1 MTTSNDLS
9 GSNSSLLVLEKELI
23 CFICTEVL
31 YQPLTLIDCLHTFC
45 GSCLKEW
52 FSHQQRK
59 ASQSRNSSSSNPYTC
74 PACRATVKDARHDA
88 RIATWLEMFLTAHP
102 SRGRSTEEQEE
113 MKALYKPGEDILPAL
128 TRNKR
133 REHRH
138 RREEDSTS
146 SLERRMT
153 DEARQRSLR
162 DSEGTLPRPR
172 EHLSAPR
179 HSQRQDRSRSR
190 DHQRDQERAERRRR
204 VEEAEAQVVERAE
217 TTPPAVQ
224 QVPLA
229 PPATSPR
236 HPSAVEARQRE
247 RGIAHQA
254 SLRSLVSSSEE
265 GSFGTGDSMNEA
277 RIMQEILAEGLLDGI
292 DVDQLTEAEQDALSE
307 RIAEAYRRRHPR
319 RGQRTPP
326 DSTEPTV
333 VVHPSTDVPASTE
346 PTSPPRLRSRSR
358 HRSMPDGSHQEN
370 DTSLQPTSATLSP
383 PPTNRTHRRR
393 ASDESRRR
401 QSSPAHIP
409 RSPVSR
415 SVTDLSI
422 PEPSPALEHLQ
433 RTTGAHRSQTE
444 PIQHTP
450 SITEAW
456 DSCGA
461 EARETRHHVTARPVA
476 VDDAPTLTT
485 FQGLAAPSIPL
496 TTFEDMAH
504 PKDDSSLPE
513 VAAVRSQEVPTS
525 QHNEIGQAPL
535 QIPKLTCF
543 RCSRSGIELDV
554 HKHCDSCDVNLC
566 LPCYRNGRGCNHWFG
581 FGNAALRNFNASG
594 TDRSSKLLELP
605 HVLVGRQYH
614 KSRSSP
620 LPDAGHDTSTEGQL
634 QEGNFCDRCGTFA
647 NNCFWNCDYC
657 NDGEWGFC
665 NECVD
670 THHCCTHPLLPIAF
684 RPPVPFSPFSPLD
697 QPPTDYEV
705 TSTNHTPDVSRPST
719 SHSDH
724 SPFFLGT
731 NYAPLTIN
739 ASCDMCGSA
748 ISPSKSRYHCP
759 SHISSTSTHN
769 LGGYDICS
777 ACYMNQVRSG
787 RVKKDDGPSGWR
799 KCPAG
804 HRMITL
810 KFDID
815 DQGHQRRVILED
827 LVGGWRCTEDDMNA
841 WNEAHHRSTSRQ
853 HQQETTSNTQAEQS
867 HFRRS
872 MAIVLGSMDYD
883 KPDTP
888 QKQPRFP
895 PSGGFGAQASALWS
909 YIPGAGDDSNYELMF
924 PRNAEL
930 REIDDSNDD
939 WWSGVY
945 AGEVGWIYTP
955 YVRKIE

>member
-1 MTTSNDLS
+1 MT
-9 GSNSSLLVLEKELI
+9 
-23 CFICTEVL
+23 
-31 YQPLTLIDCLHTFC
+31 
-45 GSCLKEW
+45 
-52 FSHQQRK
+52 
-59 ASQSRNSSSSNPYTC
+59 
-74 PACRATVKDARHDA
+74 
-88 RIATWLEMFLTAHP
+88 
-102 SRGRSTEEQEE
+102 
-113 MKALYKPGEDILPAL
+113 ALYKPGEDILPAL
-128 TRNKR
+128 TKTKR

-138 RREEDSTS
+138 RREEESSTS

-153 DEARQRSLR
+153 EEARQRSMR
-162 DSEGTLPRPR
+162 DLETTPSRQR

-204 VEEAEAQVVERAE
+204 VQEAEAQAIGRSEP
-217 TTPPAVQ
+217 TSPPAVQ
-224 QVPLA
+224 QEPAA

-265 GSFGTGDSMNEA
+265 GSLSLGTGDSMNEA

-333 VVHPSTDVPASTE
+333 VVHPSADVPEPTV

-358 HRSMPDGSHQEN
+358 HRSVPEGSQQED
-370 DTSLQPTSATLSP
+370 DTSLNPTSATLSP

-415 SVTDLSI
+415 SVTDLSV
-422 PEPSPALEHLQ
+422 PEPSPALDHLR
-433 RTTGAHRSQTE
+433 RTAGAHRSQTE
-444 PIQHTP
+444 PIQHTTP
-450 SITEAW
+450 SVSEAW
-456 DSCGA
+456 DSCGL
-461 EARETRHHVTARPVA
+461 EARETRHHSTSRA
-476 VDDAPTLTT
+476 VLVDEAPAIATSHE
-485 FQGLAAPSIPL
+485 LAAPENPTSTSEHVANPN
-496 TTFEDMAH
+496 EG
-504 PKDDSSLPE
+504 SSLPE
-513 VAAVRSQEVPTS
+513 VVATRSPEAPTI
-525 QHNEIGQAPL
+525 QYNEIRKAPL
-535 QIPKLTCF
+535 QIPKLTCL
-543 RCSRSGIELDV
+543 RCSRSGIELEV
-554 HKHCDSCDVNLC
+554 HKHCDSCDVDLC

-605 HVLVGRQYH
+605 HILIGRKYQ
-614 KSRSSP
+614 KSRASP
-620 LPDAGHDTSTEGQL
+620 LPDAEYDSSTEGQL

-665 NECVD
+665 NQCVD

-684 RPPVPFSPFSPLD
+684 RPPVPFTPFSPLD
-697 QPPTDYEV
+697 IPPTDYEV
-705 TSTNHTPDVSRPST
+705 SSANHTPDVSRPST

-748 ISPSKSRYHCP
+748 ISPSQSRYHCP
-759 SHISSTSTHN
+759 SHVSSTSTHN

-777 ACYMNQVRSG
+777 SCYLNQVRSG
-787 RVKKDDGPSGWR
+787 RVKKDDGPNGWR

-804 HRMITL
+804 HRMVTL

-815 DQGHQRRVILED
+815 DSGHQRRVILED
-827 LVGGWRCTEDDMNA
+827 LVGGWRCTEDDMTA
-841 WNEAHHRSTSRQ
+841 WNEAHHRTTSRS
-853 HQQETTSNTQAEQS
+853 HQTASTTTQAEQS

-872 MAIVLGSMDYD
+872 MAIVLGSVD
-883 KPDTP
+883 PETSP
-888 QKQPRFP
+888 KQLRFP
-895 PSGGFGAQASALWS
+895 PSGGFGAQAAAVWS
-909 YIPGAGDDSNYELMF
+909 YIPGAGDDSSYELMF

-955 YVRKIE
+955 YVRNIE